1 MLRLENER
9 QGLFEVAGFFFR
21 KEMTMRRLR
30 MPRFSVGRIASKFVD
45 LVCGYGEQPLN
56 VVKFSVAFILLCAF
70 VYYGLGINQNG
81 ISVGFSASSSLRD
94 NFLNFFNCL
103 YFSIVTFTTLGYGDL
118 TPVGL
123 ARVTAAFEAFV
134 GSFTLALYVVVFVKK
149 VTR

>member
-1 MLRLENER
+1 M
-9 QGLFEVAGFFFR
+9 
-21 KEMTMRRLR
+21 
-30 MPRFSVGRIASKFVD
+30 GRIASKFVD
-45 LVCGYGEQPLN
+45 LVCGYGERPLN
-56 VVKFSVAFILLCAF
+56 VVKFSVVFILLCAF

-81 ISVGFSASSSLRD
+81 ASVGFDTASSLRE
-94 NFLNFFNCL
+94 NFFNFFNCR